1 MLKKYFSP
9 IAFFIFLI
17 LVDQLSKYLIRLQ
30 GGFYICNSGIS
41 FGIQLPTFIFWV
53 LWITIIGILIYFIF
67 KNPLNTFT
75 FCLLLILAGALAN
88 SIDRIFF
95 GCIIDFIDLKIWPVF
110 NFADI
115 FISIGAILIIIKTF
129 RK

>member
-30 GGFYICNSGIS
+30 DGFYICNVGIS

-67 KNPLNTFT
+67 KNPLDTFT
-75 FCLLLILAGALAN
+75 FYLLLILAGALAN

-95 GCIIDFIDLKIWPVF
+95 GCIIDFIDLRVWPVF